1 MTIALVPVVEQSV
14 SVPVASVGRVN
25 HGRVQEGPATVMR
38 GVHEEQA
45 PFTGQRSFVIFD
57 ASGTRVFESTMSVVL
72 VDAQYL
78 AELSRI
84 SARVNGVPLQLLG

>member
-1 MTIALVPVVEQSV
+1 MSIALVPVAEEAVGV
-14 SVPVASVGRVN
+14 RVAAVAEVNRDRV
-25 HGRVQEGPATVMR
+25 REGPPTAMR

-78 AELSRI
+78 AELGRI
-84 SARVNGVPLQLLG
+84 SARVNGIPLQLLG